1 MGLKLWAAGLAAASL
16 MLPGWAQAGEAGDL
30 LRAHLYE
37 GTIAE
42 GLAAVAPLAEAG
54 DPEAKFAAG
63 MLTFVD
69 GLQGVSQDL
78 YRYGA
83 TLPDT
88 GVLGVLGMMGP
99 SGQGVPPNP
108 NPEPIT
114 YEKFRT
120 VLQDLVTSM
129 DAGKTLFEAAGEN
142 GDYVVALEPLKFR
155 FDANGDGTAEPG
167 ETLGD
172 LLGPAFGWADIPY
185 PDGPPPSGKKK
196 GGETPAEQKFEIGFD
211 RADALWFAGYTQ
223 VVAAHADF
231 LLAHDFHGLV
241 DAYFHRLFPKSRLP
255 MQDASNGTLAVD
267 PQTDASIA
275 DVVAAI
281 HTLDFPVI
289 DKERLAGVRDRLLS
303 ITALSRKNWG
313 AILAETD
320 DDHELVPSPRQTPL
334 SKDAKVNEATV
345 KAWMATLDTADQ
357 ILNGE
362 LLVPH
367 WRFKQGFDLK
377 AYFETATE
385 TDFVMILTGLGA
397 VPFLKDGPVASAES
411 FAEANKVFGDQW
423 LGYAFWFN

>member
-1 MGLKLWAAGLAAASL
+1 MMGFKLWAAGLAAASL
-16 MLPGWAQAGEAGDL
+16 MLPGMTQAGEAGDL
-30 LRAHLYE
+30 LRTHLYD

-42 GLAAVAPLAEAG
+42 GLAAVTPLAEAG

-69 GLQGVSQDL
+69 GLQGASQDL
-78 YRYGA
+78 YKYGA
-83 TLPDT
+83 TLPDA
-88 GVLGVLGMMGP
+88 GLLGILGVAGP
-99 SGQGVPPNP
+99 TQSAPANP

-120 VLQDLVTSM
+120 LLQDLVTSM
-129 DAGKTLFEAAGEN
+129 DEGKALFEAAGES

-172 LLGPAFGWADIPY
+172 LLGPVFGWTDIPY
-185 PDGPPPSGKKK
+185 ADGPPPGGKKK
-196 GGETPAEQKFEIGFD
+196 GGDAAAGQKFEIGFD
-211 RADALWFAGYTQ
+211 RADAIWFAGYTQ

-231 LLAHDFHGLV
+231 LLAHDFHELV
-241 DAYFHRLFPKSRLP
+241 DAYFHRIFPKSGLP
-255 MQDASNGTLAVD
+255 MQDEVNGTIAMD
-267 PQTDASIA
+267 PSTDASIA

-289 DKERLAGVRDRLLS
+289 DKPRLAGIRQRLLS
-303 ITALSRKNWG
+303 ITALSRKNWD

-320 DDHELVPSPRQTPL
+320 DEHELVPSPSQTPL
-334 SKDAKVNEATV
+334 SKDAKVDENTV

-397 VPFLKDGPVASAES
+397 VPFLKDGPVASADS

>member
-1 MGLKLWAAGLAAASL
+1 MNLKHWTAGLAVASL
-16 MLPGWAQAGEAGDL
+16 MLPGLAQAGEAGDL
-30 LRAHLYE
+30 LRTHLYE
-37 GTIAE
+37 GTIAQ
-42 GLAAVAPLAEAG
+42 GLAAVIPLAEAG

-63 MLTFVD
+63 MLTFVG

-83 TLPDT
+83 IVPDG
-88 GVLGVLGMMGP
+88 GVLEILGMIGP
-99 SGQGVPPNP
+99 DAQSVPANP

-120 VLQDLVTSM
+120 LLNDLVTSM
-129 DAGKTLFEAAGEN
+129 DAGKALFEAAGEN

-155 FDANGDGTAEPG
+155 FDANGDGTVEPG

-172 LLGPAFGWADIPY
+172 LLGPAFEWADLAS
-185 PDGPPPSGKKK
+185 PDAPPPSGKKK
-196 GGETPAEQKFEIGFD
+196 GGTAANEQKFEIGFD
-211 RADALWFAGYTQ
+211 RADAIWFAGYTQ
-223 VVAAHADF
+223 VVAAQADF

-241 DAYFHRLFPKSRLP
+241 DAYFHQLFPKSGLP
-255 MQDASNGTLAVD
+255 MQDAVNGSLAMD
-267 PQTDASIA
+267 PRSDASIA
-275 DVVAAI
+275 DVIAAL
-281 HTLDFPVI
+281 HELDFPVI
-289 DKERLAGVRDRLLS
+289 DKASLAGVRDRLLS
-303 ITALSRKNWG
+303 ITALSRKNWD
-313 AILAETD
+313 AILTETD
-320 DDHELVPSPRQTPL
+320 DDHELVPSPSQTPL
-334 SKDAKVNEATV
+334 SKDAKVDENTV
-345 KAWMATLDTADQ
+345 KAWMATLDTTDQ

-377 AYFETATE
+377 AYFETASE

-411 FAEANKVFGDQW
+411 FAEANEVFGDQW